1 MSNMI
6 TLKCNRL
13 QITDG
18 QFFFFMENSIILFLP
33 YIQKYKAKNFKEKQ
47 EFVGL
52 GEDKKLA

>member
-1 MSNMI
+1 MI

-13 QITDG
+13 QITNG